1 MKNIKFNLIAL
12 ISLIILLITTAL
24 INLTVDPFSV
34 FNSSLFYKFNKIK
47 PELKRQERLTK
58 VFYSI
63 LNKNNFD
70 TIILGSSRVDYG
82 FDSEYYF
89 KKTGY
94 RTYNSGIKATGVGD
108 GLEIVKKLVHKNSN
122 LKQVLL
128 GVDFFAFKKPP
139 EYLINSKDQTI
150 STKLNDFASILL
162 SLDAVE
168 CSINTVLYNLKTPN
182 INIYDK
188 NGLKIMQKDHNAYNE
203 ALYEVGAYMN
213 DELFYKNYKPWTKQF
228 EDLQEFI
235 SICKK
240 NNIKLIVFVNP
251 INVAQ
256 LQAIKTTNNWQN
268 YKNWKKKLAQL
279 TPYYDFS
286 GFNSVTTEPL
296 SKNMKYYID
305 SNHYLKITSH
315 LMTDAIINPEKRFE
329 HKDFGI
335 YITNDNVEQSNA
347 KLDKDYNEWS
357 KNNQILVKKINA
369 IKNW

>member
-1 MKNIKFNLIAL
+1 MKNIKFNLIVL
-12 ISLIILLITTAL
+12 ISLIILLTITIS
-24 INLTVDPFSV
+24 INIVVDPFSV
-34 FNSSLFYKFNKIK
+34 FDRPQFYGFNKVK

-58 VFYSI
+58 VFYLI
-63 LNKNNFD
+63 LNKKKFD

-89 KKTGY
+89 KKTGLNS
-94 RTYNSGIKATGVGD
+94 YNSGIKATGVGD
-108 GLEIVKKLVHKNSN
+108 GLEIVKKLIHKNSN
-122 LKQVLL
+122 LKQVLI

-139 EYLINSKDQTI
+139 EYLINLKDQMI

-168 CSINTVLYNLKTPN
+168 CSINTILYNLKTPN

-188 NGLKIMQKDHNAYNE
+188 NGLKIMKNDHNAYNE

-213 DELFYKNYKPWTKQF
+213 DELFYKNYVPDSKGF
-228 EDLQEFI
+228 NDLKELK
-235 SICKK
+235 SICHK
-240 NNIKLIVFVNP
+240 NNIELIVFVNP

-256 LQAIKTTNNWQN
+256 LQAIKTSNNWQN
-268 YKNWKKKLAQL
+268 YKNWKKNLSYI

-296 SKNMKYYID
+296 NKNMKYYID
-305 SNHYLKITSH
+305 SNHYLKNTSH
-315 LMTDAIINPEKRFE
+315 LMIDAIINPQKRIF

-335 YITNDNVEQSNA
+335 YINSANVEQSNA

-357 KNNQILVKKINA
+357 KKNQILVKKIKA